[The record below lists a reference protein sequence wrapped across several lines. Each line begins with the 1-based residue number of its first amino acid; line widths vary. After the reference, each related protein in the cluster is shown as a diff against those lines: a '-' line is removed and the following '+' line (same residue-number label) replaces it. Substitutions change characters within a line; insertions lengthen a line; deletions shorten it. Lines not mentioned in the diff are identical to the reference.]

1 MYIITLQD
9 QPSGIY
15 SVFDDKDDR
24 IIPLF
29 EEEDDALRYLFQLED
44 ADDENPDLEIVEV
57 EAEII
62 ITACRSQAQKFSV
75 ITADDLII
83 PPPDRE

>member
-15 SVFDDKDDR
+15 SVFNDKEDR
-24 IIPLF
+24 IVPLF
-29 EEEDDALRYLFQLED
+29 VEQDDALRYLFQLEE
-44 ADDENPDLEIVEV
+44 DEETPELEVVEV
-57 EAEII
+57 EDELI
-62 ITACRSQAQKFSV
+62 ITACRSQGQKYSV

-83 PPPDRE
+83 PPPDKK